1 MTSQDGQ
8 RGYALVTVLLLL
20 ALISALLVGYF
31 ALTSVEMTTTGC
43 SLYGVRGFYAAEA
56 GLNIRAKKIRGIFQD
71 YRLPSGTAP
80 VIGGTPPPCE
90 GTNQGTGDLGCEQY
104 ALREDLVTTF
114 VEETAGNPVS
124 IAIPRGEPF
133 QNIKAQEYRYII
145 DSDAEGRDGRTQAV
159 LEMRLKSRLVPLF
172 QFVAFYGK
180 DLEILPGPV
189 MTLSGPVHTNGD
201 LYLDPGA
208 QLDIHGQVTTAGD
221 LYRGRKE
228 TDSCNVSLLQVID
241 PDSLAP
247 LPPCIGGRRE
257 YSEADLAPWNGM
269 VRAAVETVNVP
280 PPEAFDPV
288 AGELYWDRAD
298 LRIMLD
304 LNGGPSIEARNA
316 DGSERAAVT
325 TALASCAA
333 ATYSGSFYNN
343 REGGFIQM
351 LDIDVVALL
360 NCLHAGLLMGGG
372 KDIDDGTDGGLVW
385 YLGVDGPDSD
395 TLNSYGVRVRNGA
408 ELTSLTA
415 GAPAVR
421 GLSIV
426 TNQAIYIQGDFN
438 TIDKKP
444 AAFLAD
450 SLNVLSNDWSDA
462 DSTLTLG
469 SRLAASTTINA
480 AFLSGTD
487 TTGGVEGAAGQDS
500 GQYNG
505 GLENYPR
512 FHEDWS
518 GRTLR
523 YRGSFVSLNEPRHVN
538 GPWVYGDPYYEAP
551 NRDWDY
557 DTDFDDAANL
567 PPLTPRFT
575 YIRQDLLQRQFD
587 R

>member
-133 QNIKAQEYRYII
+133 QNINAQEYRYII

-172 QFVAFYGK
+172 QFAAFYGK

-221 LYRGRKE
+221 LYRGRKK

-269 VRAAVETVNVP
+269 VRA
-280 PPEAFDPV
+280 
-288 AGELYWDRAD
+288 GGG
-298 LRIMLD
+298 
-304 LNGGPSIEARNA
+304 NG
-316 DGSERAAVT
+316 ERAA
-325 TALASCAA
+325 
-333 ATYSGSFYNN
+333 
-343 REGGFIQM
+343 
-351 LDIDVVALL
+351 
-360 NCLHAGLLMGGG
+360 AG
-372 KDIDDGTDGGLVW
+372 
-385 YLGVDGPDSD
+385 
-395 TLNSYGVRVRNGA
+395 GVRSGCRRAVLGPGRSAHHARPQRRSVHRGPQRRRVRA
-408 ELTSLTA
+408 
-415 GAPAVR
+415 R
-421 GLSIV
+421 CR
-426 TNQAIYIQGDFN
+426 
-438 TIDKKP
+438 
-444 AAFLAD
+444 
-450 SLNVLSNDWSDA
+450 ND
-462 DSTLTLG
+462 
-469 SRLAASTTINA
+469 R
-480 AFLSGTD
+480 
-487 TTGGVEGAAGQDS
+487 AGQ
-500 GQYNG
+500 
-505 GLENYPR
+505 LR
-512 FHEDWS
+512 
-518 GRTLR
+518 GR
-523 YRGSFVSLNEPRHVN
+523 Y
-538 GPWVYGDPYYEAP
+538 
-551 NRDWDY
+551 
-557 DTDFDDAANL
+557 
-567 PPLTPRFT
+567 
-575 YIRQDLLQRQFD
+575 LQRQLLQQPGGGL
-587 R
+587 RSRCSTSTSWRC